1 MISCL
6 GAFGESRDKEALCN
20 TKGQY
25 LRNMY
30 LSDNRTIIH
39 MDLDSFFVSVEVLRD
54 SRLQGRPLIIGGS
67 SNRGVVASCS
77 YEARHFGIRS
87 AMPVALARQLCPDV
101 TIISGDMEAYSQYS
115 HTVTDIIAESS
126 PLFEKASIDE
136 FYIDA
141 SGMDRFFGTYKWA
154 SELRQ
159 RIMKESGL
167 PISMG
172 VSVNK
177 LVSKVAT
184 GESKPNGQFQVQRG
198 EERDYLAPFPVQ
210 KLPSV
215 GEQTATFLHDMGIR
229 IVRTLREMPVELL
242 ENAFGKQGVALWRKA
257 NAIDPSPVEAYSERK
272 SISTELT
279 FDADTIDVHRLR
291 TLLVAMVE
299 KVTYKL
305 RQERKLTGC
314 ITVKLRYSNFDT
326 VTRQIHLPYTSSDQT
341 LIHHATALF
350 EKLYDRRLLVR
361 LVGVRLSKLVHGNY
375 QISLFEDTEEQ
386 IRLYQAMDHI
396 KDRFGSKAISR
407 AASLHLHERL
417 REDTNVFTG
426 K

>member
-1 MISCL
+1 MMQS
-6 GAFGESRDKEALCN
+6 
-20 TKGQY
+20 
-25 LRNMY
+25 
-30 LSDNRTIIH
+30 SDNRTIIH

-54 SRLQGRPLIIGGS
+54 SRLGGRPLIIGGS
-67 SNRGVVASCS
+67 SNRGVVSSCS
-77 YEARHFGIRS
+77 YEARRFGIRS
-87 AMPVALARQLCPDV
+87 AMPIGLAKQLCPDV
-101 TIISGDMEAYSQYS
+101 TIISGDMEAYSRHS
-115 HTVTDIIAESS
+115 HLVTDIIADSS

-159 RIMKESGL
+159 RIMAESGL

-184 GESKPNGQFQVQRG
+184 DDSKPNGQLQIRQG
-198 EERDYLAPFPVQ
+198 EERDYLAPFPVR
-210 KLPSV
+210 KIPMV
-215 GEQTATFLHDMGIR
+215 GEQTAQFLQDMGIR

-242 ENAFGKQGVALWRKA
+242 ENAFGKHGVSLWRKA
-257 NAIDPSPVEAYSERK
+257 NAIDASPVQPYNERK
-272 SISTELT
+272 SISTEMT
-279 FDADTIDVHRLR
+279 FATDTIDVQRLR

-299 KVTYKL
+299 KITHTL
-305 RQERKLTGC
+305 RQERKLTAC

-326 VTRQIHLPYTSSDQT
+326 VTRQIHMPYTSSDQV
-341 LIHHATALF
+341 LIEHARALF
-350 EKLYDRRLLVR
+350 DKLYDRRLLVR

-375 QISLFEDTEEQ
+375 QISLFDDTEEQ
-386 IRLYQAMDHI
+386 IRLYEALDHI
-396 KDRFGSKAISR
+396 KNRFGTKAISR

-417 REDTNVFTG
+417 RENTNVFMG